1 MFSPHDED
9 LKQLWWYVKQVKE
22 VLYIY
27 TYVCAHA
34 RDYMEQTRTL
44 SIASCIRYVTPSFLA
59 PSIMIMT
66 DESKNVNWY
75 FFLSSNLKFSPS
87 QIIYGYSSCYY
98 NYLLQTSDA
107 SQGQWQFGLMAIP
120 PLWHFSRKKIIFSW

>member
-1 MFSPHDED
+1 MVCKAS
-9 LKQLWWYVKQVKE
+9 LGSTI
-22 VLYIY
+22 YIHVC
-27 TYVCAHA
+27 VCARAHTC
-34 RDYMEQTRTL
+34 DYMEQTRML
-44 SIASCIRYVTPSFLA
+44 SIASCIHYVTPSFLA

-66 DESKNVNWY
+66 DGSKNVKWY

-107 SQGQWQFGLMAIP
+107 SQGQWQFGLTEIP
-120 PLWHFSRKKIIFSW
+120 PLWHLSRKKFLFSC